1 MHAPAPLGVTR
12 HLTALA
18 RYSDLSAYARQIQR
32 LGGCEQPVRMEGHR
46 LDVHAAT
53 GEVVREIVGS
63 SLPAGQLLIRCNNRR
78 ATRCAA
84 CAEVYRKDTFHLVTA
99 GLSGGKGIGPA
110 VAGHPRVFAT
120 FTAPSFGP
128 VHNRPSGGRCRCGS
142 SHPDDDSALG
152 TPLDPDRY
160 DYRAA
165 VLWNA
170 HAGALWARF
179 TTYLRQQIASRA
191 GIGRS
196 ALRDCLKVSYAKVAE
211 YQRRG
216 AVHFHAVIR
225 LDGPDG
231 AEDSPPA
238 WATTELL
245 ADAIRSAARLAE
257 APGPVLDGRSYA
269 FRFGEQ
275 LDIRP
280 IRSVDFAGT
289 SELSSRAVAAYIAK
303 YATKGAETA
312 GTLDRPVR
320 NPITDLIG
328 SGVTDHARQ
337 LILTCW
343 HLGTLSELEELRL
356 RKWAHMLGFRG
367 HFSTKSRAYSVTLS
381 ALRQERADHNEALA
395 RERAAEAGHPLPDP
409 DTVLVLSH
417 WRFAGTGWT
426 DAERFVAHG
435 APPPDAV
442 GPSATSAVPVL
453 DSMGDLA

>member
-1 MHAPAPLGVTR
+1 MHAPAPLGAIR

-18 RYSDLSAYARQIQR
+18 RHGDLSSYARQIQR
-32 LGGCEQPVRMEGHR
+32 LGGCERPVRMEGHR

-53 GEVVREIVGS
+53 GEIVREVVDRD
-63 SLPAGQLLIRCNNRR
+63 LPAGQLLIRCNNRR

-99 GLSGGKGIGPA
+99 
-110 VAGHPRVFAT
+110 RT
-120 FTAPSFGP
+120 
-128 VHNRPSGGRCRCGS
+128 
-142 SHPDDDSALG
+142 HPDDDPALG

-179 TTYLRQQIASRA
+179 TTYLRQQLASRA
-191 GIGRS
+191 GITRS

-225 LDGPDG
+225 LDGPEG
-231 AEDSPPA
+231 AEDTPPA

-245 ADAIRSAARLAE
+245 TDAIRTAARLAE
-257 APGPVLDGRSYA
+257 TPGPVLDGHAYA
-269 FRFGEQ
+269 FRFGTQ
-275 LDIRP
+275 LDVRP
-280 IRSVDFAGT
+280 IRSADFAGT

-337 LILTCW
+337 MILTCW
-343 HLGTLSELEELRL
+343 HLGALPELEDLRL

-367 HFSTKSRAYSVTLS
+367 HFSTKSRAYSVTLG
-381 ALRQERADHNEALA
+381 ALRQERADHNEAVT

-409 DTVLVLSH
+409 GTVLVLSH
-417 WRFAGTGWT
+417 WRFAGTGLTTAESWLAASHQLDPDT
-426 DAERFVAHG
+426 DPEG
-435 APPPDAV
+435 
-442 GPSATSAVPVL
+442 GPTK
-453 DSMGDLA
+453 

>member
-1 MHAPAPLGVTR
+1 MHPPAPLGAIR
-12 HLTALA
+12 HLTTLA
-18 RYSDLSAYARQIQR
+18 RHGDLGAYARQVQR
-32 LGGCEQPVRMEGHR
+32 LGGCERPVRMEGHR

-53 GEVVREIVGS
+53 GEIVREIVDTD
-63 SLPAGQLLIRCNNRR
+63 LPAGQLLIRCNNRR
-78 ATRCAA
+78 ATRCAT

-110 VAGHPRVFAT
+110 VAEHPRVFAT

-128 VHNRPSGGRCRCGS
+128 VHNRPGGGRCRCGRL
-142 SHPDDDSALG
+142 HPDDDPALG

-179 TTYLRQQIASRA
+179 TTYLRQQLAARA
-191 GIGRS
+191 GLTRS
-196 ALRDCLKVSYAKVAE
+196 ELRDNLKVSYAKVAE
-211 YQRRG
+211 YQQRG

-231 AEDSPPA
+231 AEDTPPS

-245 ADAIRSAARLAE
+245 ADTIRTSARLAE
-257 APGPVLDGRSYA
+257 APGPVLDARPYT
-269 FRFGEQ
+269 FRFGKQ
-275 LDIRP
+275 LDVRP
-280 IRSVDFAGT
+280 IRSADFAGT
-289 SELSSRAVAAYIAK
+289 SELSSRAVASYIAK

-312 GTLDRPVR
+312 GTLDRPIR

-343 HLGTLSELEELRL
+343 HLGARPELEALRL

-367 HFSTKSRAYSVTLS
+367 HFSTKSRAYSVTLG
-381 ALRQERADHNEALA
+381 ALRQERADHNEALTRA
-395 RERAAEAGHPLPDP
+395 RAAEAGHPLPDP

-417 WRFAGTGWT
+417 WRFAGAGLTA
-426 DAERFVAHG
+426 AETWF
-435 APPPDAV
+435 
-442 GPSATSAVPVL
+442 ATSRRPAIPDTDTEG
-453 DSMGDLA
+453 DSAWIADETN

>member
-1 MHAPAPLGVTR
+1 MHPPALLGAIR
-12 HLTALA
+12 HLTTLA
-18 RYSDLSAYARQIQR
+18 RHGDFGAYARQIQR
-32 LGGCEQPVRMEGHR
+32 LGGCERPVRMEGHR

-53 GEVVREIVGS
+53 GEIVREIVDTD
-63 SLPAGQLLIRCNNRR
+63 LPAGQLLIRCNNRR
-78 ATRCAA
+78 ATRCAT

-110 VAGHPRVFAT
+110 VAEHPRVFAT

-128 VHNRPSGGRCRCGS
+128 VHNRPGGGRCRCGRLHS
-142 SHPDDDSALG
+142 DDDPALG

-179 TTYLRQQIASRA
+179 TTYLRQQLAARA
-191 GIGRS
+191 GLTRS
-196 ALRDCLKVSYAKVAE
+196 ELRDSLKVSYAKVAE
-211 YQRRG
+211 YQQRG

-225 LDGPDG
+225 LDGPEG
-231 AEDSPPA
+231 AEGTPPS

-245 ADAIRSAARLAE
+245 TDTIRTSARLAE
-257 APGPVLDGRSYA
+257 APGLVLDARPYT
-269 FRFGEQ
+269 FRFGKQ
-275 LDIRP
+275 LDVRP
-280 IRSVDFAGT
+280 IRSADFAGT
-289 SELSSRAVAAYIAK
+289 SELSSRAVASYIAK

-312 GTLDRPVR
+312 GTLDRPIR

-343 HLGTLSELEELRL
+343 QLGARPELEDLRL

-367 HFSTKSRAYSVTLS
+367 HFSTKSRAYSVTLG
-381 ALRQERADHNEALA
+381 ALRQERTDHNEALTRA
-395 RERAAEAGHPLPDP
+395 RAAEAGHPLPDP

-417 WRFAGTGWT
+417 WRFAGTGLT
-426 DAERFVAHG
+426 AAETWF
-435 APPPDAV
+435 
-442 GPSATSAVPVL
+442 ATSRRPAVPDTEG
-453 DSMGDLA
+453 DSAWIADETN

>member
-1 MHAPAPLGVTR
+1 MRPPAPLGAIR
-12 HLTALA
+12 HLASLA
-18 RYSDLSAYARQIQR
+18 RHGDLGAYARQIQH
-32 LGGCEQPVRMEGHR
+32 LGGCERPVRMEGHR

-53 GEVVREIVGS
+53 GEIVREITDTD
-63 SLPAGQLLIRCNNRR
+63 LPAGQLLIRCNNRR

-99 GLSGGKGIGPA
+99 GLSGGKGVGPA
-110 VAGHPRVFAT
+110 VAERPRVFAT

-128 VHNRPSGGRCRCGS
+128 VHNRPGGGRCRCGRA
-142 SHPDDDSALG
+142 HPEDDPALG

-179 TTYLRQQIASRA
+179 TTYLRQQLASRA
-191 GIGRS
+191 GLTRS
-196 ALRDCLKVSYAKVAE
+196 ELRASLKVSYAKVAE

-225 LDGPDG
+225 LDGPEG
-231 AEDSPPA
+231 AEDTPPP

-245 ADAIRSAARLAE
+245 TDAIRTATRLAE
-257 APGPVLDGRSYA
+257 TPGPVLDARPYT
-269 FRFGEQ
+269 FRFGKQ

-280 IRSVDFAGT
+280 IRSADFAGT
-289 SELSSRAVAAYIAK
+289 SELSSHAVAAYIAK

-312 GTLDRPVR
+312 GTLDRPIR

-343 HLGTLSELEELRL
+343 HLGARPELEALRL

-367 HFSTKSRAYSVTLS
+367 HFSTKSRAYSVTLG
-381 ALRQERADHNEALA
+381 ALRQERADHNEALTRA
-395 RERAAEAGHPLPDP
+395 RAAEAGHPLPDP
-409 DTVLVLSH
+409 NTVLVLSH
-417 WRFAGTGWT
+417 WRFAGTGLT
-426 DAERFVAHG
+426 TAETWFAASRQPDETPETEGEPTHG
-435 APPPDAV
+435 
-442 GPSATSAVPVL
+442 
-453 DSMGDLA
+453 

>member
-1 MHAPAPLGVTR
+1 MRPEAPAGAIRQLA
-12 HLTALA
+12 ALA
-18 RYSDLSAYARQIQR
+18 QHGDLSTYAHQVQR
-32 LGGCEQPVRMEGHR
+32 LGGCERPVRMEGSR

-53 GEVVREIVGS
+53 GEIVRELFDRD
-63 SLPAGQLLIRCNNRR
+63 LPAGQLLIRCNNRR

-110 VAGHPRVFAT
+110 VAQHPRVFAT
-120 FTAPSFGP
+120 FTAPSFGS
-128 VHNRPSGGRCRCGS
+128 VHNRPGGGRCRCGRL
-142 SHPDDDSALG
+142 HPDDDPALG
-152 TPLDPDRY
+152 TPLNPERY
-160 DYRAA
+160 DYRDA

-179 TTYLRQQIASRA
+179 TTYLRQQLASRA

-196 ALRDCLKVSYAKVAE
+196 ELRHCLKVSYAKVAE

-231 AEDSPPA
+231 AEDDPPV

-245 ADAIRSAARLAE
+245 SDAIRSAARLAE
-257 APGPVLDGRSYA
+257 TLGPVLDGRA
-269 FRFGEQ
+269 HTFRFGEQ
-275 LDIRP
+275 LDIRL
-280 IRSVDFAGT
+280 IRSADFTGPT
-289 SELSSRAVAAYIAK
+289 DLTSRAVAAYIAK

-312 GTLDRPVR
+312 GTLDRTIR

-328 SGVTDHARQ
+328 TNVTDHARRM
-337 LILTCW
+337 ILTCW
-343 HLGTLSELEELRL
+343 HLGGLPELEELRL

-367 HFSTKSRAYSVTLS
+367 HFSTKSRAYSVTLG
-381 ALRQERADHNEALA
+381 ALRQERADHNEALT
-395 RERAAEAGHPLPDP
+395 RERAALAGHSLPDP

-417 WRFAGTGWT
+417 WRFAGTGLT
-426 DAERFVAHG
+426 AAE
-435 APPPDAV
+435 
-442 GPSATSAVPVL
+442 SWLATSRRPDTPDTEG
-453 DSMGDLA
+453 DSWWTADETN

>member
-1 MHAPAPLGVTR
+1 MRAP
-12 HLTALA
+12 
-18 RYSDLSAYARQIQR
+18 
-32 LGGCEQPVRMEGHR
+32 
-46 LDVHAAT
+46 
-53 GEVVREIVGS
+53 GEVADRD
-63 SLPAGQLLIRCNNRR
+63 LPAGQLLIRCNNRR
-78 ATRCAA
+78 ATRCAT

-110 VAGHPRVFAT
+110 VSQHPRVFAT

-128 VHNRPSGGRCRCGS
+128 VHNRPGSGRCRCGRH
-142 SHPDDDSALG
+142 HPEDDPALG
-152 TPLDPDRY
+152 TPLDPNRY

-179 TTYLRQQIASRA
+179 TTYLRQQLASRA

-196 ALRDCLKVSYAKVAE
+196 ELRHRLKVSYAKVAE

-231 AEDSPPA
+231 AEDTPPA

-245 ADAIRSAARLAE
+245 TDAIRSAARLAE
-257 APGPVLDGRSYA
+257 TPGPVLDGRTYT

-280 IRSVDFAGT
+280 IHSADFTGPT
-289 SELSSRAVAAYIAK
+289 NLTSRAVAAYIAK
-303 YATKGAETA
+303 YATKGAESAT
-312 GTLDRPVR
+312 GTLDRPIR
-320 NPITDLIG
+320 NPVTDLIG
-328 SGVTDHARQ
+328 AEVTDHARQ
-337 LILTCW
+337 LIFTCW
-343 HLGTLSELEELRL
+343 HLGALPELEDLRL

-367 HFSTKSRAYSVTLS
+367 HFSTKSRAYSVTLG
-381 ALRQERADHNEALA
+381 ALRQERADHNEAIT
-395 RERAAEAGHPLPDP
+395 RERAAAVGHSLPDP

-417 WRFAGTGWT
+417 WRFAGTGLT
-426 DAERFVAHG
+426 AAETWLATSRR
-435 APPPDAV
+435 PDATDTE
-442 GPSATSAVPVL
+442 GEPTH
-453 DSMGDLA
+453 G

>member
-1 MHAPAPLGVTR
+1 MHPPAPLGAIR

-46 LDVHAAT
+46 LDVHATT
-53 GEVVREIVGS
+53 GEVVREIVDS

-110 VAGHPRVFAT
+110 VAAHPRVFAT

-128 VHNRPSGGRCRCGS
+128 VHNRPGSSRCRCGRT
-142 SHPDDDSALG
+142 HLEDDPALG

-179 TTYLRQQIASRA
+179 TTYLRQQLASRA

-231 AEDSPPA
+231 AEDAPPA

-245 ADAIRSAARLAE
+245 TDAIRSAARLAE
-257 APGPVLDGRSYA
+257 TPGPVLDSHAYA

-280 IRSVDFAGT
+280 IRSADFAGT

-343 HLGTLSELEELRL
+343 NLGALPELEELRL

-367 HFSTKSRAYSVTLS
+367 HFSTKSRAYSVTLG
-381 ALRQERADHNEALA
+381 ALRQERADHNEALT
-395 RERAAEAGHPLPDP
+395 RERAAVAGHPLPDP

-417 WRFAGTGWT
+417 WRFAGTGLTTAESWLAT
-426 DAERFVAHG
+426 TREPSSGAEGDATV
-435 APPPDAV
+435 
-442 GPSATSAVPVL
+442 
-453 DSMGDLA
+453 

>member
-1 MHAPAPLGVTR
+1 MRPAAPTAAIRQLA
-12 HLTALA
+12 ALA
-18 RYSDLSAYARQIQR
+18 QHGNLSSYARQIQR
-32 LGGCEQPVRMEGHR
+32 LGGCERPVRMEGHR

-53 GEVVREIVGS
+53 GEIVREIADRD
-63 SLPAGQLLIRCNNRR
+63 LPAGQLLIRCNNRR
-78 ATRCAA
+78 ATRCAS
-84 CAEVYRKDTFHLVTA
+84 CAEVYRKDTFHLVAA
-99 GLSGGKGIGPA
+99 GLSGGKGIGPT
-110 VAGHPRVFAT
+110 VAQHPRVFAT
-120 FTAPSFGP
+120 FTAPSFGA
-128 VHNRPSGGRCRCGS
+128 VHNRPGGGRCRCGRL
-142 SHPDDDSALG
+142 HPDDDPALG
-152 TPLDPDRY
+152 TPLHPDRY

-179 TTYLRQQIASRA
+179 TTYLRQHLASRA
-191 GIGRS
+191 GIKRTD
-196 ALRDCLKVSYAKVAE
+196 LRHYLKVSYAKVAE

-231 AEDSPPA
+231 AEDTPPA

-245 ADAIRSAARLAE
+245 TDAIRSAARLAE
-257 APGPVLDGRSYA
+257 TLGPVLDGQTYA

-280 IRSVDFAGT
+280 IRSADFAGT
-289 SELSSRAVAAYIAK
+289 SELTSRAVAAYIAK

-312 GTLDRPVR
+312 GTLDRPIR

-328 SGVTDHARQ
+328 SGVTDHARRM
-337 LILTCW
+337 ILTCW
-343 HLGTLSELEELRL
+343 HLGALPELEPLRL

-367 HFSTKSRAYSVTLS
+367 HFSTKSRAYSVTLG

-417 WRFAGTGWT
+417 WVFAGTGLT
-426 DAERFVAHG
+426 AAEHLITHGTG
-435 APPPDAV
+435 APAGQAGDDTEGALTWTT
-442 GPSATSAVPVL
+442 GATN
-453 DSMGDLA
+453 

>member
-1 MHAPAPLGVTR
+1 MHSPAPLGAIR

-18 RYSDLSAYARQIQR
+18 RHGDLSAYARQIQR

-46 LDVHAAT
+46 LDVHATT
-53 GEVVREIVGS
+53 GEIVREVTATD
-63 SLPAGQLLIRCNNRR
+63 LPAGQLLIRCNNRR

-84 CAEVYRKDTFHLVTA
+84 CAETYRKDTFHLITA

-110 VAGHPRVFAT
+110 VAQHPRVFAT

-128 VHNRPSGGRCRCGS
+128 VHNRPDKGRCRCGHT
-142 SHPDDDSALG
+142 HPDDDPALG

-170 HAGALWARF
+170 HAGALWGRF
-179 TTYLRQQIASRA
+179 TTYLRQQLASRA

-196 ALRDCLKVSYAKVAE
+196 ELRDCLKVSYAKVAE

-225 LDGPDG
+225 LDGLDG
-231 AEDSPPA
+231 AEDTPPV

-245 ADAIRSAARLAE
+245 TDAIRSAARLAE
-257 APGPVLDGRSYA
+257 APGPVLDGRAYA
-269 FRFGEQ
+269 FRFGTQ
-275 LDIRP
+275 LDVRP
-280 IRSVDFAGT
+280 IRSADFAGT

-312 GTLDRPVR
+312 GTLDRPIR

-328 SGVTDHARQ
+328 SGVTDHARRM
-337 LILTCW
+337 ILTCW
-343 HLGTLSELEELRL
+343 HLGALPELEDLRL
-356 RKWAHMLGFRG
+356 RRWSHMLGFRG
-367 HFSTKSRAYSVTLS
+367 HFSTKSRAYSVTLG

-426 DAERFVAHG
+426 AAEHLIAHG
-435 APPPDAV
+435 TAPNTPQEGEADTCP
-442 GPSATSAVPVL
+442 TTRC
-453 DSMGDLA
+453 

>member
-1 MHAPAPLGVTR
+1 MHAPAPLGAIR
-12 HLTALA
+12 HLRALA
-18 RYSDLSAYARQIQR
+18 RHGNLSDYTRQIQR
-32 LGGCEQPVRMEGHR
+32 LGGCERPVRMEGHR
-46 LDVHAAT
+46 LDVHAST
-53 GEVVREIVGS
+53 GEIVREVIDS
-63 SLPAGQLLIRCNNRR
+63 DLPAGQLLIRCNNRR

-110 VAGHPRVFAT
+110 VAQHPRVFAT

-128 VHNRPSGGRCRCGS
+128 VHNRPGGRCRCGRA
-142 SHPDDDSALG
+142 HPDDDPALG

-170 HAGALWARF
+170 HAGVLWARF
-179 TTYLRQQIASRA
+179 TTYLRQQLASRA

-231 AEDSPPA
+231 AEDAPPA

-245 ADAIRSAARLAE
+245 TDAIRSAARLVE
-257 APGPVLDGRSYA
+257 TPGPVLDGRAYA
-269 FRFGEQ
+269 FRFGKQ

-280 IRSVDFAGT
+280 IRSADFAGT

-320 NPITDLIG
+320 NPITDLVG
-328 SGVTDHARQ
+328 SGVTDHARRM
-337 LILTCW
+337 ILTCW
-343 HLGTLSELEELRL
+343 HLGALPELEDLRL

-367 HFSTKSRAYSVTLS
+367 HFSTKSRAYSVTLG

-417 WRFAGTGWT
+417 WVFAGTGLT
-426 DAERFVAHG
+426 AAERLITYGIPSPANSTNDDTEG
-435 APPPDAV
+435 APAWTADAMN
-442 GPSATSAVPVL
+442 S
-453 DSMGDLA
+453 

>member
-1 MHAPAPLGVTR
+1 MHPPAPLGAIR
-12 HLTALA
+12 HLTTLA
-18 RYSDLSAYARQIQR
+18 RHGDLGAYARQVQR
-32 LGGCEQPVRMEGHR
+32 LGGCERPVRMEGHR

-53 GEVVREIVGS
+53 GEIVREIVDTD
-63 SLPAGQLLIRCNNRR
+63 LPAGQLLIRCNNRR
-78 ATRCAA
+78 ATRCAT

-110 VAGHPRVFAT
+110 VAEHPRVFAT

-128 VHNRPSGGRCRCGS
+128 VHNRPGGGRCRCGRL
-142 SHPDDDSALG
+142 HPDDDPALG

-179 TTYLRQQIASRA
+179 TTYLRQQLAARA
-191 GIGRS
+191 GLTRS
-196 ALRDCLKVSYAKVAE
+196 ELRDNLKVSYAKVAE
-211 YQRRG
+211 YQQRG

-231 AEDSPPA
+231 AEDTPPS

-245 ADAIRSAARLAE
+245 ADTIRTSARLAE
-257 APGPVLDGRSYA
+257 APGPVLDARPYT
-269 FRFGEQ
+269 FRFGKQ
-275 LDIRP
+275 LDVRP
-280 IRSVDFAGT
+280 IRSADFAGT
-289 SELSSRAVAAYIAK
+289 SELSSRAVASYIAK

-312 GTLDRPVR
+312 GTLDRPIR

-343 HLGTLSELEELRL
+343 HLGARPELEALRL

-367 HFSTKSRAYSVTLS
+367 HFSTKSRAYSVTLG
-381 ALRQERADHNEALA
+381 ALRQERADHNEALTRA
-395 RERAAEAGHPLPDP
+395 RAAEAGRPMPDP

-417 WRFAGTGWT
+417 WSFAGTGLT
-426 DAERFVAHG
+426 AAETWF
-435 APPPDAV
+435 
-442 GPSATSAVPVL
+442 ATSRRPAVPDTEG
-453 DSMGDLA
+453 DSAWIADETN

>member
-1 MHAPAPLGVTR
+1 MRPETPTGVIRQVANLAQFGDLGG
-12 HLTALA
+12 
-18 RYSDLSAYARQIQR
+18 YARQIQR
-32 LGGCEQPVRMEGHR
+32 LGGCERPVRMEGHR

-53 GEVVREIVGS
+53 GEIVREVVDRD
-63 SLPAGQLLIRCNNRR
+63 LPAGQLLIRCNNRR

-99 GLSGGKGIGPA
+99 GLSGGKGIGPT
-110 VAGHPRVFAT
+110 VAQHPRVFAT

-128 VHNRPSGGRCRCGS
+128 VHNRPGGGRCRCGRT
-142 SHPDDDSALG
+142 HADDDPTLG
-152 TPLDPDRY
+152 TPLHPDRY

-179 TTYLRQQIASRA
+179 TTYLRQQLASRA
-191 GIGRS
+191 GIGRTE
-196 ALRDCLKVSYAKVAE
+196 LRHCLKVSYAKVAE

-225 LDGPDG
+225 LDGPEG
-231 AEDSPPA
+231 AEDTPPH

-245 ADAIRSAARLAE
+245 GDAIRSAAHLAE
-257 APGPVLDGRSYA
+257 TPGPVLDGRA
-269 FRFGEQ
+269 HTFRFGKQ

-280 IRSVDFAGT
+280 IRSADFAGT
-289 SELSSRAVAAYIAK
+289 SDLSSRAVAAYIAK
-303 YATKGAETA
+303 YATKGAESA
-312 GTLDRPVR
+312 GTLDRPIR

-337 LILTCW
+337 MILTCW
-343 HLGTLSELEELRL
+343 HLGALPELEDLRL

-367 HFSTKSRAYSVTLS
+367 HFSTKSRAYSVTLG
-381 ALRQERADHNEALA
+381 ALRQERADHNEALT
-395 RERAAEAGHPLPDP
+395 RERAAAAGHPLPDP

-417 WRFAGTGWT
+417 WRFAGTGLT
-426 DAERFVAHG
+426 AAETWLAASRPFALDPEG
-435 APPPDAV
+435 EPDHA
-442 GPSATSAVPVL
+442 S
-453 DSMGDLA
+453 

>member
-1 MHAPAPLGVTR
+1 MHPPAPLGAIR
-12 HLTALA
+12 HLSTLA
-18 RYSDLSAYARQIQR
+18 RHGDLGAYARQIQR
-32 LGGCEQPVRMEGHR
+32 LGGCERPVRMEGHR

-53 GEVVREIVGS
+53 GEIVREVADTD
-63 SLPAGQLLIRCNNRR
+63 LPAGQLLIRCNNRR

-84 CAEVYRKDTFHLVTA
+84 CAEIYRKDTFHLVTA
-99 GLSGGKGIGPA
+99 GLSGGKGIGPT
-110 VAGHPRVFAT
+110 VAQHPRIFAT

-128 VHNRPSGGRCRCGS
+128 VHNRPTSDRCRCGQAHS
-142 SHPDDDSALG
+142 EDDPALG

-179 TTYLRQQIASRA
+179 TTYLRQQLASRA
-191 GIGRS
+191 GLTRS
-196 ALRDCLKVSYAKVAE
+196 ELRHSLKVSYAKVAE

-225 LDGPDG
+225 LDGSEG
-231 AEDSPPA
+231 AEDTPPP

-245 ADAIRSAARLAE
+245 TDTIRTAARLAE
-257 APGPVLDGRSYA
+257 TPGPVLDARPYT
-269 FRFGEQ
+269 FRFGKQ

-280 IRSVDFAGT
+280 IRSADFAGT

-312 GTLDRPVR
+312 GTLDRPIR

-343 HLGTLSELEELRL
+343 HLGARPELEALRL

-367 HFSTKSRAYSVTLS
+367 HFSTKSRAYSVTLG
-381 ALRQERADHNEALA
+381 ALRQERADHNEALT

-409 DTVLVLSH
+409 NSVLVLSH
-417 WRFAGTGWT
+417 WRFAGTGLT
-426 DAERFVAHG
+426 AAETWF
-435 APPPDAV
+435 
-442 GPSATSAVPVL
+442 ATSRRPDDASDTEG
-453 DSMGDLA
+453 DSAWTADETN

>member
-1 MHAPAPLGVTR
+1 MRPEAPPGAIRQLA
-12 HLTALA
+12 ALA
-18 RYSDLSAYARQIQR
+18 LHGDLSGYARQIQR

-53 GEVVREIVGS
+53 GEIVREVVDRD
-63 SLPAGQLLIRCNNRR
+63 LPVGQLLIRCNNRR

-99 GLSGGKGIGPA
+99 GLSGGKGIGPV

-128 VHNRPSGGRCRCGS
+128 VHNRPSVGRCRCGRV
-142 SHPDDDSALG
+142 HPEGDSILG
-152 TPLDPDRY
+152 TPLDPERY

-165 VLWNA
+165 VLWNV

-179 TTYLRQQIASRA
+179 TTYLRQQLASRA

-196 ALRDCLKVSYAKVAE
+196 ELRDCLKVSYAKVAE

-225 LDGPDG
+225 LDGPEG
-231 AEDSPPA
+231 AEDTPPA

-245 ADAIRSAARLAE
+245 SDAIRSAGRLAE
-257 APGPVLDGRSYA
+257 APGPILDGRAYT
-269 FRFGEQ
+269 FRFGKE
-275 LDIRP
+275 LDVRP
-280 IRSVDFAGT
+280 IRSADFTGT
-289 SELSSRAVAAYIAK
+289 TDLSSRAVASYIAK
-303 YATKGAETA
+303 YATKGAESAT
-312 GTLDRPVR
+312 GTLDRPIR
-320 NPITDLIG
+320 NPVIDLIG
-328 SGVTDHARQ
+328 TDVTDHARRM
-337 LILTCW
+337 ILTCW
-343 HLGTLSELEELRL
+343 HLGALPELEDLRL

-367 HFSTKSRAYSVTLS
+367 HFSTKSRAYSVTLG
-381 ALRQERADHNEALA
+381 ALRQERADHNEALT

-417 WRFAGTGWT
+417 WRFVGTGLT
-426 DAERFVAHG
+426 AAE
-435 APPPDAV
+435 
-442 GPSATSAVPVL
+442 SWLATSRRPDTPDTEG
-453 DSMGDLA
+453 DSSWTADETN

>member
-1 MHAPAPLGVTR
+1 MHAPASHKAVRQLVSLATLGN
-12 HLTALA
+12 LN
-18 RYSDLSAYARQIQR
+18 DYARQLHR
-32 LGGCEQPVRMEGHR
+32 LGGCERPIRMEGCY

-53 GEVVREIVGS
+53 GEIVREIAHRD
-63 SLPAGQLLIRCNNRR
+63 LPAGQLLIRCRNRR

-84 CAEVYRKDTFHLVTA
+84 CAEVYRRDTFHLVTA
-99 GLSGGKGIGPA
+99 GLAGGKGIGPA
-110 VAGHPRVFAT
+110 VATHPRVFAT

-128 VHNRPSGGRCRCGS
+128 VHNRPGGERCRCGAT
-142 SHPDDDSALG
+142 HPEDDPALG

-179 TTYLRQQIASRA
+179 TTYLRQQLAARA
-191 GIGRS
+191 GLGRS
-196 ALRDCLKVSYAKVAE
+196 ALRRSAKVSYAKVAE

-231 AEDSPPA
+231 AEDTPPT
-238 WATTELL
+238 WATTDLL
-245 ADAIRSAARLAE
+245 TDAIRSAARLAE
-257 APGPVLDGRSYA
+257 VPGPLLDGRAYA
-269 FRFGEQ
+269 FRFGVQ

-280 IRSVDFAGT
+280 VRSADFTGGT
-289 SELSSRAVAAYIAK
+289 ELTSRAVAAYIAK

-312 GTLDRPVR
+312 TGTIDRPIR

-328 SGVTDHARQ
+328 AQVTDHARQ

-343 HLGTLSELEELRL
+343 RLGSRPELEDLRL

-367 HFSTKSRAYSVTLS
+367 HFSTKSRAYSVTLG
-381 ALRQERADHNEALA
+381 ALRQERADHNEVLA
-395 RERAAEAGHPLPDP
+395 RERAELAGHPLPDP

-417 WRFAGTGWT
+417 WRFAGTGLT
-426 DAERFVAHG
+426 AAEHLLGHG
-435 APPPDAV
+435 TTTPAR
-442 GPSATSAVPVL
+442 ATRHGRTNSPCL
-453 DSMGDLA
+453 TTSC

>member
-1 MHAPAPLGVTR
+1 MRPPAPLGAIR
-12 HLTALA
+12 HLAALA
-18 RYSDLSAYARQIQR
+18 RYGDLGAYARQIQR
-32 LGGCEQPVRMEGHR
+32 LGGCERPVRMEGHR

-53 GEVVREIVGS
+53 GEIVREITDTD
-63 SLPAGQLLIRCNNRR
+63 LPAGQLLIRCNNRR

-99 GLSGGKGIGPA
+99 GLSGGKGISPA
-110 VAGHPRVFAT
+110 VAQHPRVFAT

-128 VHNRPSGGRCRCGS
+128 VHNRPTGGRCRCGRA
-142 SHPDDDSALG
+142 HLEDDPALG

-179 TTYLRQQIASRA
+179 TTYLRQQLASRA
-191 GIGRS
+191 GITRT
-196 ALRDCLKVSYAKVAE
+196 ALRHSVKVSYAKVAE

-225 LDGPDG
+225 LDGPEG
-231 AEDSPPA
+231 AGDAPPP

-245 ADAIRSAARLAE
+245 TDAIRTAARLAE
-257 APGPVLDGRSYA
+257 TPGPLLDGRSFS
-269 FRFGEQ
+269 FRFGKQ

-280 IRSVDFAGT
+280 IRSADFAGT

-312 GTLDRPVR
+312 GTLDRPIR

-328 SGVTDHARQ
+328 AQVTDHARQ

-343 HLGTLSELEELRL
+343 HLGARPELEALRL

-367 HFSTKSRAYSVTLS
+367 HFSTKSRAYSVTLG
-381 ALRQERADHNEALA
+381 ALRQERADHNEALTRA
-395 RERAAEAGHPLPDP
+395 RAAEAGHPLPDP

-417 WRFAGTGWT
+417 WRFAGTGLT
-426 DAERFVAHG
+426 AAETWFATSRR
-435 APPPDAV
+435 PDATPDTE
-442 GPSATSAVPVL
+442 GDSAWIADETN
-453 DSMGDLA
+453 

>member
-1 MHAPAPLGVTR
+1 MRPPAPLGAIR
-12 HLTALA
+12 HLASLA
-18 RYSDLSAYARQIQR
+18 RHGDLGAYARQIQH
-32 LGGCEQPVRMEGHR
+32 LGGCERPVRMEGHR
-46 LDVHAAT
+46 LDVHAST
-53 GEVVREIVGS
+53 GEIVREIADTD
-63 SLPAGQLLIRCNNRR
+63 LPAGQLLIRCNNRR

-110 VAGHPRVFAT
+110 VAQHPRVFAT

-128 VHNRPSGGRCRCGS
+128 VHNRPNGGRCRCGGA
-142 SHPDDDSALG
+142 HPEDDPALG

-179 TTYLRQQIASRA
+179 TTYLRQQLASRA
-191 GIGRS
+191 GLTRS
-196 ALRDCLKVSYAKVAE
+196 ELRDSLKVSYAKVAE
-211 YQRRG
+211 YQQRG

-225 LDGPDG
+225 LDGPEG
-231 AEDSPPA
+231 AEDTPPS

-245 ADAIRSAARLAE
+245 TDTIRTSARLAE
-257 APGPVLDGRSYA
+257 APGPVLDARPYT
-269 FRFGEQ
+269 FRFGKQ
-275 LDIRP
+275 LDVRP
-280 IRSVDFAGT
+280 IRSADFAGT
-289 SELSSRAVAAYIAK
+289 SELSSRAVASYIAK

-312 GTLDRPVR
+312 GTLDRPIR

-343 HLGTLSELEELRL
+343 HLGARPELEDLRL

-367 HFSTKSRAYSVTLS
+367 HFSTKSRAYSVTLG
-381 ALRQERADHNEALA
+381 ALRQERADHNEALT

-417 WRFAGTGWT
+417 WRFAGTGLT
-426 DAERFVAHG
+426 AAETWFATSRT
-435 APPPDAV
+435 PDATPDTE
-442 GPSATSAVPVL
+442 GDSAWIADETN
-453 DSMGDLA
+453 